1 LRGLRAM
8 FKRQTSWKALTQR
21 FQATDVHKFS
31 GRYKRQTGCFDEG
44 PENAVSGQFLIELA
58 QEGFL
63 VTPYYFARR
72 SPILIACCV
81 TSTNSIHP
89 PPRGKT

>member
-8 FKRQTSWKALTQR
+8 LKRQTGWKALTQR
-21 FQATDVHKFS
+21 FPATDVHKFS

-63 VTPYYFARR
+63 VTPYFARR

-89 PPRGKT
+89 PPCGKT